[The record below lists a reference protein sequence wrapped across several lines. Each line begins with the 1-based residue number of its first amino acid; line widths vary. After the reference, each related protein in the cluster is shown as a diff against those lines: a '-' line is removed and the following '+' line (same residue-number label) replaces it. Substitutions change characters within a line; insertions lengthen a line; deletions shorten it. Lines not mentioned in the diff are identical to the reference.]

1 MKTRVAVVGVLV
13 VSFSIAVPGTA
24 TSAQHN
30 FLKAGG
36 VDDVDVANAYYNT
49 IDPDG
54 LRTTQRDWEEV
65 NGFNDPLNKVV
76 VAAGYFNQGD
86 LSFFRRIE
94 MVVDKRPG
102 KKGNIAFTTV
112 NYSSQDDA
120 NSDKNRVSIV
130 NMEYSPGPDGTR
142 ITKFYVFD
150 TDPAGTRLASTAF
163 DSRGEQLFLPA
174 ACFSCHGGDDDAV
187 SPLSEYNDGSG
198 ETNGTFLAF
207 DINTMT
213 FGNPPQADLE
223 KAFKQFNQAVL
234 RTNPTQATRALINGL
249 YGGPGL
255 PRSTQDLTYIPSSW
269 AGEEQ
274 LYRGVFVPSC
284 RSCHTTS
291 DTKLNSLEW
300 WMANPAKIREVVFH
314 EETMPNSMPSFNRF
328 WESAGTAIDQPAI
341 LGDALTRFETP

>member
-1 MKTRVAVVGVLV
+1 MKARASVVGMAAASIL
-13 VSFSIAVPGTA
+13 IAVSGTA
-24 TSAQHN
+24 AAVDHN

-36 VDDVDVANAYYNT
+36 VDDLGVANAYYDT
-49 IDPDG
+49 IDPG
-54 LRTTQRDWEEV
+54 RLRTTQADWEDV
-65 NGFNDPLNKVV
+65 NGFNDIRNTKV

-102 KKGNIAFTTV
+102 NKGNIAFTTV
-112 NYSSQDDA
+112 NYNTEDDA
-120 NSDKNRVSIV
+120 NRDRNRVSIV
-130 NMEYSPGPDGTR
+130 NMEYSPGPDGVR

-150 TDPAGTRLASTAF
+150 PDGSRQTSTAF

-174 ACFSCHGGDDDAV
+174 ACFSCHGGDDDAA
-187 SPLSEYNDGSG
+187 SPLPDGFKYNDGSG

-213 FGNPPQADLE
+213 FGYPPRADLE
-223 KAFKQFNQAVL
+223 DEFKKFNQAVL

-249 YGGPGL
+249 YGGSGL

-274 LYRGVFVPSC
+274 LYREVFVPSC

-300 WMANPAKIREVVFH
+300 WKTNPAKIREVVFH
-314 EETMPNSMPSFNRF
+314 EQTMPNSLPSFDRF
-328 WESAGTAIDQPAI
+328 WSSNQPTI
-341 LGDALTRFETP
+341 LDGALTRFGAP